1 MKKYNLS
8 EIMHKA
14 WKLYRKGV
22 GSFAEALHR
31 AWNSAK
37 AAPVNAQRIEEAQQ
51 AAGITGPVN
60 TWAGWKAAGYMVE
73 HGAKALFQ
81 AVLIHSSR
89 GDGQT
94 YRASFFG
101 ASQVQ
106 PLDKE
111 FHEKWALLDED
122 TREGLTRLIDQM
134 RRANALGLI
143 ISMDEGSCAFF
154 VADRASNAVVAP
166 PPMNLPAVTAWL
178 DTYERKSTTK

>member
-22 GSFAEALHR
+22 SSFAEALHR

-51 AAGITGPVN
+51 AAGITEPVN
-60 TWAGWKAAGYMVE
+60 TWAGWKAAGYIVE

-81 AVLIHSSR
+81 AVLIHSSK

-106 PLDKE
+106 PLE
-111 FHEKWALLDED
+111 
-122 TREGLTRLIDQM
+122 
-134 RRANALGLI
+134 
-143 ISMDEGSCAFF
+143 
-154 VADRASNAVVAP
+154 AVVRVRQACSVP
-166 PPMNLPAVTAWL
+166 VAVPISCRVPLRCW
-178 DTYERKSTTK
+178 RRCFWCPR

>member
-8 EIMHKA
+8 EIMHEA

-22 GSFAEALHR
+22 SSFAEALHR

-37 AAPVNAQRIEEAQQ
+37 AAPVNAQRIEKAQQ
-51 AAGITGPVN
+51 AAGITEPVN

-81 AVLIHSSR
+81 AVLIHSSK

-101 ASQVQ
+101 ASQVN
-106 PLDKE
+106 PLE
-111 FHEKWALLDED
+111 A
-122 TREGLTRLIDQM
+122 Q
-134 RRANALGLI
+134 
-143 ISMDEGSCAFF
+143 
-154 VADRASNAVVAP
+154 
-166 PPMNLPAVTAWL
+166 
-178 DTYERKSTTK
+178 

>member
-37 AAPVNAQRIEEAQQ
+37 AAPVNAKRIEEAQQ
-51 AAGITGPVN
+51 AAGV
-60 TWAGWKAAGYMVE
+60 AGWKVAGYMVE

-81 AVLIHSSR
+81 AVLIHSSK

-101 ASQVQ
+101 ASQVK
-106 PLDKE
+106 PL
-111 FHEKWALLDED
+111 A
-122 TREGLTRLIDQM
+122 TQ
-134 RRANALGLI
+134 
-143 ISMDEGSCAFF
+143 
-154 VADRASNAVVAP
+154 
-166 PPMNLPAVTAWL
+166 
-178 DTYERKSTTK
+178 

>member
-1 MKKYNLS
+1 MKNGPVPSTKHTPSQTHNRVKPIIQELTRKVKRGQYEEVQSLRDHAQGVEVVPRGCEQLCRSPAAAFS
-8 EIMHKA
+8 EC
-14 WKLYRKGV
+14 
-22 GSFAEALHR
+22 LHR

-37 AAPVNAQRIEEAQQ
+37 AEPINAQRIEEAQQ
-51 AAGITGPVN
+51 AAGITEPVN

-106 PLDKE
+106 PLE
-111 FHEKWALLDED
+111 AL
-122 TREGLTRLIDQM
+122 
-134 RRANALGLI
+134 
-143 ISMDEGSCAFF
+143 
-154 VADRASNAVVAP
+154 
-166 PPMNLPAVTAWL
+166 
-178 DTYERKSTTK
+178 

>member
-22 GSFAEALHR
+22 SSFAKALHR

-37 AAPVNAQRIEEAQQ
+37 AQPINAERIQRAQES
-51 AAGITGPVN
+51 AGVMEPVN

-81 AVLIHSSR
+81 AVLIHSSK

-94 YRASFFG
+94 YRASFFA
-101 ASQVQ
+101 ASQVK
-106 PLDKE
+106 PL
-111 FHEKWALLDED
+111 
-122 TREGLTRLIDQM
+122 
-134 RRANALGLI
+134 
-143 ISMDEGSCAFF
+143 
-154 VADRASNAVVAP
+154 P
-166 PPMNLPAVTAWL
+166 TA
-178 DTYERKSTTK
+178 

>member
-1 MKKYNLS
+1 MKYNLS

-22 GSFAEALHR
+22 SSFAEALHR

-37 AAPVNAQRIEEAQQ
+37 AAPVNAQRIEEAE
-51 AAGITGPVN
+51 PVN

-81 AVLIHSSR
+81 AVLIHSSK

-101 ASQVQ
+101 ASQVK
-106 PLDKE
+106 PLE
-111 FHEKWALLDED
+111 V
-122 TREGLTRLIDQM
+122 Q
-134 RRANALGLI
+134 
-143 ISMDEGSCAFF
+143 
-154 VADRASNAVVAP
+154 
-166 PPMNLPAVTAWL
+166 
-178 DTYERKSTTK
+178 

>member
-22 GSFAEALHR
+22 SSFAEALHR

-51 AAGITGPVN
+51 AAGITEPVN
-60 TWAGWKAAGYMVE
+60 TWQLEAAGYMVE

-81 AVLIHSSR
+81 AVLIHSSK

-101 ASQVQ
+101 ASQVK
-106 PLDKE
+106 PLE
-111 FHEKWALLDED
+111 A
-122 TREGLTRLIDQM
+122 Q
-134 RRANALGLI
+134 
-143 ISMDEGSCAFF
+143 
-154 VADRASNAVVAP
+154 
-166 PPMNLPAVTAWL
+166 
-178 DTYERKSTTK
+178 